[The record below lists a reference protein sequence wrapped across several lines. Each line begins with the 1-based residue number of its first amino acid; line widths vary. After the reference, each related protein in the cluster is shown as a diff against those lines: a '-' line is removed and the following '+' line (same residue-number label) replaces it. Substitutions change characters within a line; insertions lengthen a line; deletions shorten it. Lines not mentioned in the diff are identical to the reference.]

1 MSWPLKFNCLLLVL
15 LSAVATADEKDHV
28 VVVFNSKLN
37 GSEEIAEYYAKK
49 RGLSDEQLIGLA
61 CTPNESVSRQEFIEF
76 IQKPLIKKLRDR
88 GWWRIKENGSGPNDW
103 SVAESRLH
111 YLVLCHGIP
120 LKIDEQPAEQMAEP
134 VPQAAR
140 SELTINHAA
149 VDSELALL
157 PSPKVPISGFVP
169 SPFYGKNSLDE
180 VKDWNLRAVLV
191 SRLDGPNPD
200 ACKRLIDSAI
210 TGEEHG
216 IWGRA
221 VIDMRGITEGSY
233 AGGDR
238 WLESLAEFLTSSGWN
253 PYIDRTEKTIDDPG
267 PFQSSAIYAGWYQE
281 SICGPM
287 ADPNFRFVPGAIAYH
302 IHSYSAQSLRT
313 FDRHWVGPL
322 VARGVAA
329 TLGCVEEPY
338 LQFTPVVDVFFKHL
352 FYGKNFAEAA
362 YLSVPILSWQITIV
376 GDPLYRP
383 FGQNFDQS
391 LDAMEKRHDT
401 DLPWAY
407 LRKAG
412 QLAAAGMID
421 PAIRLITAKAQ
432 ENPHFLYDE
441 RLAQLYAAK
450 KDYADS
456 IRLWKQCV
464 VKMDQP
470 ALKAYYLVSLA
481 RTEWDAGQAAD
492 SLLHYRKY
500 VEQFPDHPAQAAV
513 AAEARAK
520 ASENGM
526 KKEADY
532 FSRLAPPPPN
542 SPK

>member
-1 MSWPLKFNCLLLVL
+1 MSLLWKFNCLLLVL
-15 LSAVATADEKDHV
+15 LSSLAMVDEKDRV
-28 VVVFNSKLN
+28 VVVFNSKLD
-37 GSEEIAEYYAKK
+37 GSEEIARYYAEK
-49 RGLSDEQLIGLA
+49 RGLSDDQLIGLA

-76 IQKPLIKKLRDR
+76 IQKPLIKKLVDR
-88 GWWRIKENGSGPNDW
+88 GWWKIKKTGRGPNDW
-103 SVAESRLH
+103 SVAESRLN

-134 VPQAAR
+134 VPAGAR
-140 SELTINHAA
+140 SELTVNHAA

-157 PSPKVPISGFVP
+157 PSPKARISGFIP
-169 SPFYGKNSLDE
+169 NPFYGKESLD
-180 VKDWNLRAVLV
+180 KFKGWNLQAVLV
-191 SRLDGPNPD
+191 TRLDGPNPA
-200 ACKRLIDSAI
+200 ACRRLIDSAI
-210 TGEEHG
+210 TGEAHG

-221 VIDMRGITEGSY
+221 IIDMRGITDGAY

-238 WLESLAEFLTSSGWN
+238 WLGNLADFLKSSGWN
-253 PYIDRTEKTIDDPG
+253 PYVDRVEKTIDDPG

-322 VARGVAA
+322 VERGVAA

-338 LQFTPVVDVFFKHL
+338 LPFTLAVDLFFKRL

-362 YLSVPILSWQITIV
+362 YLSVPILSWQITVV

-383 FGQNFDQS
+383 FRQNFDQS
-391 LDAMEKRHDT
+391 LDAMEKRTDT

-412 QLAAAGMID
+412 QMAAAGMVD
-421 PAIRLITAKAQ
+421 PAIQLLEDKARA
-432 ENPHFLYDE
+432 NPHPLYQE
-441 RLAQLYAAK
+441 RLAQLYAEK

-456 IRLWKQCV
+456 IRLWKECYE
-464 VKMDQP
+464 KTNDTAM
-470 ALKAYYLVSLA
+470 KAYYLLSLA
-481 RTEWDAGQAAD
+481 RTEWDAGNPD
-492 SLLHYRKY
+492 SVAHYRQY
-500 VEQFPDHPAQAAV
+500 IEFYPRHPCRIAV
-513 AAEARAK
+513 AIEGKDK
-520 ASENGM
+520 AVQKG
-526 KKEADY
+526 KQADADY
-532 FSRLAPPPPN
+532 FNKIISPPPA
-542 SPK
+542 K